1 MPASPH
7 PTGPPA
13 SVVLPPESDVPP
25 ELPLLEDDELP
36 PLEPLL
42 PPLLPPP
49 PLLLDEPPPLL
60 GPPPLLLDVP
70 PAPEL
75 VEPPLPEP
83 LAPPPA
89 PELPSPPSSPLPDD
103 PTPDPEC
110 PEQAAMTPIATTP
123 LASQRTRPAI
133 PSFTSPTMRGFARA
147 CQRNSPALFRIPSRL
162 FDDSTAK
169 SACR

>member
-13 SVVLPPESDVPP
+13 SVVLAPESDVPP

-36 PLEPLL
+36 PLEP
-42 PPLLPPP
+42 PL

-60 GPPPLLLDVP
+60 DPPPLLLDVP

-75 VEPPLPEP
+75 VELPLPEP

-103 PTPDPEC
+103 PTLDPEC
-110 PEQAAMTPIATTP
+110 PEHAAMTPIATTP

-133 PSFTSPTMRGFARA
+133 PSFTSPTMRGFARG
-147 CQRNSPALFRIPSRL
+147 CQRNSSARFRIPFQL
-162 FDDSTAK
+162 LDDS
-169 SACR
+169 SAEPVCR